1 MGKSVLVETIEREGR
16 IIAIY
21 DNGME
26 RDVEANT
33 IIRPPTA
40 ALITKQT
47 SHDMHRKRQEKASRL
62 LREKIRAATEK
73 VSDQKIPNSAAAVA
87 EAGGILWD
95 EIVLNGDA
103 YPRDRLEAW
112 LKIGQMAGVISN
124 AKEREEPGKTDPAGT
139 IGALADLV
147 RELRQVM
154 PNKESRA
161 GTVID
166 VTATDSNDTRNE

>member
-1 MGKSVLVETIEREGR
+1 M
-16 IIAIY
+16 IAIY

-26 RDVEANT
+26 RDVEKNT

-47 SHDMHRKRQEKASRL
+47 SHDMHKKRQEKASRL

-73 VSDQKIPNSAAAVA
+73 VSDQKIPTSAAAVA

-95 EIVLNGDA
+95 EIVLNAEA
-103 YPRDRLEAW
+103 YPRDRLDAW

-124 AKEREEPGKTDPAGT
+124 AREREEPGKSDPAGT

-147 RELRQVM
+147 RELRQAVQT
-154 PNKESRA
+154 RDV
-161 GTVID
+161 TVID
-166 VTATDSNDTRNE
+166 VTVEDTDIRNE